1 MFKKTIA
8 KLNKTLKQ
16 DKAMLTIV
24 EAYDHAKDIETYRTE
39 IAMIEAL
46 IRIYGG
52 ER

>member
-16 DKAMLTIV
+16 NKAMLTIV
-24 EAYDHAKDIETYRTE
+24 EAYKMPDDIEFYRTE

-46 IRIYGG
+46 LRIY
-52 ER
+52 E

>member
-24 EAYDHAKDIETYRTE
+24 EAYKMPDDIEFYKFE

-46 IRIYGG
+46 LRIY
-52 ER
+52 E